1 MGWPYPPGF
10 GSAEPTTR
18 GLWARVG
25 WAIAV
30 LATIPATFSTEP
42 GFAVAFGILLDTI
55 IARSVL
61 VTELNLDVGRWMWWP
76 GRLAA
81 TADPAPAEL
90 RQERTAARVAG
101 RPRDPPIGG
110 LHRVRHAG
118 DPVHQSR

>member
-76 GRLAA
+76 SRLAQKP
-81 TADPAPAEL
+81 DPAPDELSREHAEAMV
-90 RQERTAARVAG
+90 T
-101 RPRDPPIGG
+101 
-110 LHRVRHAG
+110 
-118 DPVHQSR
+118 S